1 MPSSAAFSRPK
12 ANTIRPPRNGSGH
25 RNFPP
30 TIPMWPVTSPS
41 PTPPTAY
48 DRAAPLLASLVSKNP
63 QDAELHYALGSALM
77 HQHRYADAQSQ
88 LLEAVRLQPAQPG
101 PYGDLAVAANE
112 NKNYPLVI
120 KGSLIPGPASLPRL
134 PPPSSFALLLMI
146 TSSSSSL
153 PPRTTGPF
161 SLRQVA
167 SILIR
172 SGRRSTA

>member
-1 MPSSAAFSRPK
+1 MGAGMSTFPHDPNVARELAFSYS
-12 ANTIRPPRNGSGH
+12 ANGN
-25 RNFPP
+25 
-30 TIPMWPVTSPS
+30 
-41 PTPPTAY
+41 Y

-63 QDAELHYALGSALM
+63 QDAELRYALGSALM

-120 KGSLIPGPASLPRL
+120 KVLDFRARLAPETPATFFLRATAYDHL
-134 PPPSSFALLLMI
+134 KQF
-146 TSSSSSL
+146 TGL

-167 SILIR
+167 GTS
-172 SGRRSTA
+172 